1 MGLSDRLSNA
11 TKGVRPSD
19 GVSGG
24 GSLIGA
30 TVRRRKDAIADSS
43 RRLKVKVHNKL
54 FETIDV
60 AKLETLEPAM
70 VSTKVTAAINDI
82 LNEDGRLLTDSDRGK
97 LIEELKNELLGLGPL
112 EPLLRDD
119 EITDILVNGHN
130 QVYVEKRGKLH
141 ATDVV
146 FQDDQHLMLIID
158 RIVSRVGRRVDESS
172 PMVDARLPDGSRI
185 NAIIPPL
192 ALDGPA
198 LSIRRFGKHRFDIG
212 ALVEKDALTW
222 DLVEFLLAVVRAR
235 LNVIVCGGTGS
246 GKTTMLNCLS
256 AFVPENERIVTIE
269 DSAELSLQQ
278 PHVVRLETRPSNLEG
293 RGEVTQRDL
302 VKNCLRMRPDRIVVG
317 EVRGAE
323 VFDMLQAMSTGHDG
337 SIATIHANSPREC
350 LGRLEMMMLL
360 SGVSIPQRAMR
371 QQIASAVNIIV
382 HVSRLSDGSRKVM
395 KISEIS
401 GMEGEMIMMQDLFE
415 FVRARHHRRRKN
427 QRQFSIDRH
436 SFHLHPT
443 PRNGRLQNRIESHQ
457 NGRAMS
463 PGDLLIPVAVA
474 GFVLVALRAV
484 VHAPRQSPSGQS
496 HRHAPHGAPGRNA
509 GSTDISRTD
518 RPRLSGREFLSWFYR
533 LNLLQKLEEN
543 LWQAGIYARIADVLL
558 VILLMFAAGL
568 AVGQAIWGKVLI
580 SIGIGAG
587 VAMLPIIYIRVR
599 RQRRIKAFAKQL
611 PYALDL
617 IKSSLEAGHTLLRGL
632 QVVVTE
638 FADPISSEFRSAI
651 EQSRLGLPLA
661 RALEEMLKRVPQED
675 LRLLVVGVARSI
687 RSRQLAAR

>member
-1 MGLSDRLSNA
+1 MGLTERLSNTGTGHA
-11 TKGVRPSD
+11 PETSPAS
-19 GVSGG
+19 S
-24 GSLIGA
+24 SLIGA
-30 TVRRRKDAIADSS
+30 TVRRRKDTIADSS

-60 AKLETLEPAM
+60 SKLETLEPAL
-70 VSTKVTAAINDI
+70 VSSKVTDAINDI
-82 LNEDGRLLTDSDRGK
+82 LNEEGRLLTDTDRSR

-119 EITDILVNGHN
+119 EISDILVNGHN
-130 QVYVEKRGKLH
+130 QVYVEKRGKLYH
-141 ATDVV
+141 TDVV

-198 LSIRRFGKHRFDIG
+198 LSIRRFGKRRFDIG
-212 ALVEKDALTW
+212 ALVEKDSLTW

-256 AFVPENERIVTIE
+256 AFVPEDERIVTIE

-323 VFDMLQAMSTGHDG
+323 IFDMLQAMSTGHDG

-371 QQIASAVNIIV
+371 QQIASAVNLIV
-382 HVSRLSDGSRKVM
+382 HVSRLSDGSRKIM

-415 FVRARHHRRRKN
+415 FVRADTSATGIINGTFQSTGVRSTYT
-427 QRQFSIDRH
+427 QR
-436 SFHLHPT
+436 LET
-443 PRNGRLQNRIESHQ
+443 AGYKTESKV
-457 NGRAMS
+457 
-463 PGDLLIPVAVA
+463 I
-474 GFVLVALRAV
+474 
-484 VHAPRQSPSGQS
+484 
-496 HRHAPHGAPGRNA
+496 
-509 GSTDISRTD
+509 RT
-518 RPRLSGREFLSWFYR
+518 
-533 LNLLQKLEEN
+533 
-543 LWQAGIYARIADVLL
+543 
-558 VILLMFAAGL
+558 
-568 AVGQAIWGKVLI
+568 
-580 SIGIGAG
+580 
-587 VAMLPIIYIRVR
+587 
-599 RQRRIKAFAKQL
+599 
-611 PYALDL
+611 
-617 IKSSLEAGHTLLRGL
+617 
-632 QVVVTE
+632 
-638 FADPISSEFRSAI
+638 
-651 EQSRLGLPLA
+651 
-661 RALEEMLKRVPQED
+661 
-675 LRLLVVGVARSI
+675 
-687 RSRQLAAR
+687 AAR

>member
-97 LIEELKNELLGLGPL
+97 LIEELKNELLGLGPARAAA
-112 EPLLRDD
+112 PRRRDHRHPRQRPQPGLRRKAR
-119 EITDILVNGHN
+119 
-130 QVYVEKRGKLH
+130 QAAR
-141 ATDVV
+141 TDVV

-360 SGVSIPQRAMR
+360 SGVSVPQRAMR

-427 QRQFSIDRH
+427 QRQLSIDRH

-474 GFVLVALRAV
+474 GFVLVLCALLYMRRSNRPGSI
-484 VHAPRQSPSGQS
+484 APSC
-496 HRHAPHGAPGRNA
+496 
-509 GSTDISRTD
+509 
-518 RPRLSGREFLSWFYR
+518 
-533 LNLLQKLEEN
+533 
-543 LWQAGIYARIADVLL
+543 
-558 VILLMFAAGL
+558 AA
-568 AVGQAIWGKVLI
+568 W
-580 SIGIGAG
+580 
-587 VAMLPIIYIRVR
+587 R
-599 RQRRIKAFAKQL
+599 
-611 PYALDL
+611 
-617 IKSSLEAGHTLLRGL
+617 
-632 QVVVTE
+632 
-638 FADPISSEFRSAI
+638 
-651 EQSRLGLPLA
+651 A
-661 RALEEMLKRVPQED
+661 RA
-675 LRLLVVGVARSI
+675 
-687 RSRQLAAR
+687 

>member
-1 MGLSDRLSNA
+1 MKLVDRISQ
-11 TKGVRPSD
+11 KE
-19 GVSGG
+19 
-24 GSLIGA
+24 GA
-30 TVRRRKDAIADSS
+30 TPQQQQRSMIGSQSVKRERSAMADGFQQ
-43 RRLKVKVHNKL
+43 LKLAVHNRL
-54 FETIDV
+54 FETLDV
-60 AKLETLEPAM
+60 SRLESLEANM
-70 VSTKVTAAINDI
+70 ASQKVTVAISEI
-82 LNEDGRLLTDSDRGK
+82 LDEEGRLLTDADRAR
-97 LIEELKNELLGLGPL
+97 LIEEIKNELLGLGPL
-112 EPLLRDD
+112 EPLLWDD
-119 EITDILVNGHN
+119 EITDILVNGPS
-130 QVYVEKRGKLH
+130 QVYVERGGKLYL
-141 ATDVV
+141 TDVS

-158 RIVSRVGRRVDESS
+158 RIVSQVGRRVDEAS

-212 ALVEKDALTW
+212 ALVEKEALTW

-256 AFVPENERIVTIE
+256 AFVPEDERIVTIE

-323 VFDMLQAMSTGHDG
+323 VFDMRQAMSTGHDG

-415 FVRARHHRRRKN
+415 FVRTETTTAGKITGSYQSTGIRSSYT
-427 QRQFSIDRH
+427 QRLEIAGYKTESKVIK
-436 SFHLHPT
+436 T
-443 PRNGRLQNRIESHQ
+443 P
-457 NGRAMS
+457 A
-463 PGDLLIPVAVA
+463 
-474 GFVLVALRAV
+474 
-484 VHAPRQSPSGQS
+484 APR
-496 HRHAPHGAPGRNA
+496 
-509 GSTDISRTD
+509 
-518 RPRLSGREFLSWFYR
+518 
-533 LNLLQKLEEN
+533 
-543 LWQAGIYARIADVLL
+543 
-558 VILLMFAAGL
+558 
-568 AVGQAIWGKVLI
+568 
-580 SIGIGAG
+580 
-587 VAMLPIIYIRVR
+587 
-599 RQRRIKAFAKQL
+599 
-611 PYALDL
+611 
-617 IKSSLEAGHTLLRGL
+617 
-632 QVVVTE
+632 
-638 FADPISSEFRSAI
+638 
-651 EQSRLGLPLA
+651 
-661 RALEEMLKRVPQED
+661 
-675 LRLLVVGVARSI
+675 
-687 RSRQLAAR
+687 